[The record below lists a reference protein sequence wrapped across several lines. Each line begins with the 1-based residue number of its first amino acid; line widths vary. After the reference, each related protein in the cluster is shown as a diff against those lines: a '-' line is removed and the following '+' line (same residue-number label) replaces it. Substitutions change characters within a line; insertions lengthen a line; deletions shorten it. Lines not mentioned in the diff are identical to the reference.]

1 MKKHLACLVSLLA
14 LPLGCAKS
22 EPAPASRVE
31 NSREVSTVATV
42 KSVDQE
48 NRTITL
54 KGLRGNVVTCKVD
67 DRVKNLSRIHPGDRV
82 AVTYTEAL
90 AIQVVKKGE
99 GTNDQAVITDQAAEG
114 EKPKGSVSRTVS
126 LTADVVAVDKRN
138 GSITL
143 RDREGDVRTFYV
155 RYPER
160 LNSVKPGDRKIAVTI
175 FTMLFMFGAVLT
187 IIGCFFRGPGYNWI
201 WPWAQGV
208 FFDL

>member
-1 MKKHLACLVSLLA
+1 MSMKKHLACLMSLLA

-22 EPAPASRVE
+22 EPAPTSRVE
-31 NSREVSTVATV
+31 DTREVSTVATV

-67 DRVKNLSRIHPGDRV
+67 ERVKNLSRIHQGDRV

-114 EKPKGSVSRTVS
+114 EKPKGSVTRTVS
-126 LTADVVAVDKRN
+126 LTADVVAVDKKN

-155 RYPER
+155 RHPER
-160 LNSVKPGDRKIAVTI
+160 LDSVKPGDT
-175 FTMLFMFGAVLT
+175 L
-187 IIGCFFRGPGYNWI
+187 WI
-201 WPWAQGV
+201 RYSEGMAMSVEPAPAEAK
-208 FFDL
+208 